1 MKKIVELFIIPEFKK
16 VHLTKDVGLVP
27 YYLSKIYN
35 LEAEIV
41 YTNRVKEELPQ
52 KFRGIRLTELPYKKV
67 NNFLNKIDKFK
78 ILENWNFLKY
88 LFKNLKNIDILFL
101 FHFNKK
107 KVPIVFLYKF
117 LNKNGKIYLKMDIDS
132 KNTNNKL
139 SKFSTKRVWT
149 NLIYKKLD
157 LISCESL
164 ESYYNIKRI
173 GYHKVDI
180 SSKLL
185 YISNGFDNEDYSEKI
200 AFEEKENIMIT
211 VGRLGTY
218 QKNTEMLLQSL
229 EKLDLKNW
237 KILLIGPYDKNFKNK
252 YMEFLKRNNDK
263 KDKIILVGNIN
274 NREKLYEIYKKSK
287 VLILTSRREGF
298 PLVYPEALRF
308 GNYIIT
314 TKVSGAEDIT
324 NYNKI
329 GKIIEIEDSN
339 ALNNELVKVIGGQI
353 DLKKKYELSIEW
365 SKKNFI
371 WERILKNSEIRKRLF
386 D

>member
-1 MKKIVELFIIPEFKK
+1 M
-16 VHLTKDVGLVP
+16 
-27 YYLSKIYN
+27 
-35 LEAEIV
+35 
-41 YTNRVKEELPQ
+41 
-52 KFRGIRLTELPYKKV
+52 
-67 NNFLNKIDKFK
+67 
-78 ILENWNFLKY
+78 
-88 LFKNLKNIDILFL
+88 
-101 FHFNKK
+101 
-107 KVPIVFLYKF
+107 
-117 LNKNGKIYLKMDIDS
+117 
-132 KNTNNKL
+132 
-139 SKFSTKRVWT
+139 
-149 NLIYKKLD
+149 
-157 LISCESL
+157 
-164 ESYYNIKRI
+164 
-173 GYHKVDI
+173 
-180 SSKLL
+180 

>member
-88 LFKNLKNIDILFL
+88 LFKNSKNIDILFL

-132 KNTNNKL
+132 ENTNNKL

-173 GYHKVDI
+173 GYNKVDI

-371 WERILKNSEIRKRLF
+371 WERI
-386 D
+386 

>member
-1 MKKIVELFIIPEFKK
+1 
-16 VHLTKDVGLVP
+16 
-27 YYLSKIYN
+27 
-35 LEAEIV
+35 
-41 YTNRVKEELPQ
+41 
-52 KFRGIRLTELPYKKV
+52 
-67 NNFLNKIDKFK
+67 
-78 ILENWNFLKY
+78 
-88 LFKNLKNIDILFL
+88 
-101 FHFNKK
+101 
-107 KVPIVFLYKF
+107 
-117 LNKNGKIYLKMDIDS
+117 
-132 KNTNNKL
+132 
-139 SKFSTKRVWT
+139 
-149 NLIYKKLD
+149 
-157 LISCESL
+157 
-164 ESYYNIKRI
+164 
-173 GYHKVDI
+173 
-180 SSKLL
+180 
-185 YISNGFDNEDYSEKI
+185 
-200 AFEEKENIMIT
+200 
-211 VGRLGTY
+211 
-218 QKNTEMLLQSL
+218 MLLQSL